1 MSSKPTPPSAN
12 SGGLPL
18 IPAAA
23 LKMAKLTRAIRQ
35 EVEDIAEARKAI
47 EAQHILKDDK
57 GQPIPVDAAKPDLGS
72 KVKDQAAFA
81 SAIAAM
87 FKGEV
92 DIKADPLTMADF
104 GEEKVSSDLL
114 VGLHFA
120 IA

>member
-72 KVKDQAAFA
+72 KVKDRAAFA
-81 SAIAAM
+81 SAVAAM
-87 FKGEV
+87 LKGEV
-92 DIKADPLTMADF
+92 DIKAEPLVLADF

-114 VGLHFA
+114 AGLHFA